1 MTTKEIIK
9 AKILKFVDINYCLIL
24 CFLLTLSSCS
34 LNVHDANIFLH
45 IQKGQ
50 TFTNY
55 LKQYEIAYDSV
66 KNEYAITSIK
76 FNFQNKNML
85 CHVISVVN
93 AVKVVSNPNHIP
105 NPNSNFQTL
114 GMSME
119 KNLTDNYFIV
129 TDNTKELIVLDG
141 FYKYELFNGTR
152 NENLV
157 SLFEQVNKEYINY
170 LIEKK
175 IYTLDEIKQMN
186 EKEKLNKLS
195 L

>member
-1 MTTKEIIK
+1 MKRNEIIK
-9 AKILKFVDINYCLIL
+9 NKILKFINTRYFLILCLIL
-24 CFLLTLSSCS
+24 TFSSCS
-34 LNVHDANIFLH
+34 PKIHDPNIFLH
-45 IQKGQ
+45 IQKGK

-55 LKQYEIAYDSV
+55 LKQHEIAYDSV
-66 KNEYAITSIK
+66 KNEYAIKTIK

-93 AVKVVSNPNHIP
+93 AIKVENNPNYNP
-105 NPNSNFQTL
+105 NPNSNFPTL
-114 GMSME
+114 GMSIN
-119 KNLTDNYFIV
+119 KNLTDDYFII
-129 TDNTKELIVLDG
+129 TDDTKELIVLDG

-157 SLFEQVNKEYINY
+157 SLFDQVNKEYINY